1 MEKTRWNWN
10 DREIIRYLG
19 GKTKALPETVQ
30 VLLGECKAEL
40 EGAAAPKSVWREFPL
55 AVQGTEIDLGC
66 FKTESR
72 NLARNLRDCDR
83 VLLFGATLGAGAD
96 MLLGRYEK
104 LQISKAVV
112 LQAAAVAM
120 LETYC
125 DERMQQLKVQYQSEG
140 RYLRPR
146 FSPGYG
152 DFSLECQRRLV
163 PALDLNRRLGVSLTD
178 GLLMLP
184 SKSVTAVVGISTIP
198 ADCRVE
204 GCEVCGKKD
213 CLYRR

>member
-1 MEKTRWNWN
+1 MWNWN
-10 DREIIRYLG
+10 DREILRYLG
-19 GKTKALPETVQ
+19 CKGKEAPES
-30 VLLGECKAEL
+30 VLRLMEECKFEL
-40 EGAAAPKSVWREFPL
+40 EQSAAPKAVWKEFSL
-55 AVQGTEIDLGC
+55 TIQGQELDMGC
-66 FKTESR
+66 LQTISR
-72 NLARNLRDCDR
+72 HLSRNLRDCDQ

-96 MLLGRYEK
+96 ILLGRYEK

-125 DERMQQLKVQYQSEG
+125 DEQMQQRKMEYKEKG
-140 RYLRPR
+140 KYLRPR

-152 DFSLECQRRLV
+152 DFPLECQQMII
-163 PALDLNRRLGVSLTD
+163 PALDLNRRLGVTLTD
-178 GLLMLP
+178 SLLMMP
-184 SKSVTAVVGISTIP
+184 SKSVTAVVGISKVP

-204 GCEVCGKKD
+204 GCEVCAKKD